1 MPALTSI
8 VYSAYTSSWFSI
20 ISRLSLNSV
29 TCSICTEWRDSLS
42 LREPRLQRNRT
53 FSKWSVCNGHNTV
66 FFHLY
71 LCLNKI
77 MTATVLWFQITAM
90 TGQNILII
98 IDSLC
103 VFLFPCF
110 KTKTLDKRPPRIP
123 FIWTLS

>member
-20 ISRLSLNSV
+20 ISRSLNSV
-29 TCSICTEWRDSLS
+29 TCSICTECRDSLS

-53 FSKWSVCNGHNTV
+53 FSKWSVCNES

-77 MTATVLWFQITAM
+77 MTAIVLWFQITAM

-110 KTKTLDKRPPRIP
+110 KTKTLDKRPPRFP